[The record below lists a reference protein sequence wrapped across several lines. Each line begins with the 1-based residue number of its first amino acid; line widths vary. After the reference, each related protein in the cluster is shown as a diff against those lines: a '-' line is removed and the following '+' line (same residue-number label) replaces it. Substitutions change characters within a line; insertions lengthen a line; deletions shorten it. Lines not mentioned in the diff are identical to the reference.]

1 MFTVALFCNFLC
13 AFIDF
18 LFIFINFVSALQLD
32 YQQLQVLPF
41 SLVYLFPYFQKYSF
55 LFSVIDIVNYDHNG
69 IDINSIRKSI
79 LCSHY
84 CINKTTVNIRGPQQ
98 QWVYKLFL
106 SIFCICPVWSGD
118 L

>member
-1 MFTVALFCNFLC
+1 MFTVALFCNFFS

-79 LCSHY
+79 FLENSKKEEIQFGHEGLQ
-84 CINKTTVNIRGPQQ
+84 NF
-98 QWVYKLFL
+98 WL
-106 SIFCICPVWSGD
+106 SICVVIIA
-118 L
+118 